1 MAGLDQQAA
10 SLRSQ
15 PPPGT
20 LGRSGVQMVCD
31 SKETGSMGSDAAEDR
46 HFQHY
51 SLKHRL
57 ISWTSRNLFD
67 RVSYTAQHGLIRG
80 MKRRGGLGWMPARFS
95 GPPTA
100 EENFWRGLDL
110 NGFTIYDVGAF
121 EGLLTLFF
129 ARAAQQVICYEP
141 NARNRGR
148 LQANL
153 RLNGLTNV
161 TVRPFGLGET
171 PVELQMV
178 WDPSM
183 PGGASVETA
192 VVDNLR
198 STVAEAQAQP
208 VSITTLDLDRAQQNL
223 PAPDLIKIDI
233 EGWELQALLGARE
246 TIAASMPALYLEMH
260 GETMREKMRK
270 AAEIVDVLE
279 HAGYPSIRHVE
290 SGEAI
295 SSANSKLAAEGHLY
309 CPAGAGAR
317 ATPPLQTAG

>member
-1 MAGLDQQAA
+1 
-10 SLRSQ
+10 
-15 PPPGT
+15 
-20 LGRSGVQMVCD
+20 
-31 SKETGSMGSDAAEDR
+31 
-46 HFQHY
+46 
-51 SLKHRL
+51 
-57 ISWTSRNLFD
+57 
-67 RVSYTAQHGLIRG
+67 

-100 EENFWRGLDL
+100 EENFWRGLNL
-110 NGFTIYDVGAF
+110 NGLTVYDVGAF

-129 ARAAQQVICYEP
+129 ARPARQVICYEP
-141 NARNRGR
+141 NARNRAR

-198 STVAEAQAQP
+198 GSVAEAQAQP
-208 VSITTLDLDRAQQNL
+208 VSITTLDLDRTQQNL

-233 EGWELQALLGARE
+233 EGWELQALRGARE

-260 GETMREKMRK
+260 GETMRDKMRK
-270 AAEIVDVLE
+270 AAEIVDFLE

-290 SGEAI
+290 SGETVNRRIRNWPRKGTCIARRAPARGHDLI
-295 SSANSKLAAEGHLY
+295 ADCGNAQNGSPCGADDRLVSSAFCPERQATKTDGLPHGDPTDGVTRSDCAGRCNSADRH
-309 CPAGAGAR
+309 R
-317 ATPPLQTAG
+317 WVFRRSSS